1 MTADLAMMPAHQLVK
16 LYKAR
21 KASPVEAV
29 KAAIARIEAF
39 NPQLNAFQH
48 LDPDGALRAARASEK
63 RWKKGGKRL
72 SDIDGVPI
80 TIKDMVLTK
89 GMPTRMGS
97 LATDEN
103 GPWTV
108 DAPVAQRLREAGTV
122 LLGKTTSPEYG
133 WKGVTN
139 SRLFGATH
147 NPWKIGRTPGGSSGG
162 GVAAEAVGM
171 GNLAIGTDGAGSV
184 RIPCSFTG
192 LFGLKP
198 TQGRVP
204 LYPPSAQGTLSHI
217 GPMTRTVRDAAMMMN
232 VIARPDPR
240 DLYGRPDDA
249 EDYLKGFDKGVKG
262 LRIAYSPNLGF
273 VEKEKIDRDVAVAVE
288 AGGQG
293 VQDAGRQGGRGLARP
308 AGPRSARDPERAL
321 AVERRG
327 AVRRASAP
335 EKQALMDPGLVK
347 AAEVGANLGQEA
359 VVTAIHQRQ
368 QLGVIM
374 NQFMAKY
381 DLLLTPTM
389 PMTAFAVNENAAWGG
404 DGVDIGW
411 TPFTLT
417 FNLTRQPAATIPCGL
432 DREGLPIGLQIVG
445 GPCARCAGAARRR
458 GLRARAPD
466 PGAAD
471 GPPGLRR
478 LRRARSAHDL
488 GMT

>member
-16 LYKAR
+16 LFKSR
-21 KASPVEAV
+21 KASPVEAA
-29 KAAIARIEAF
+29 KAALARVEAF

-72 SDIDGVPI
+72 SALDGVPV
-80 TIKDMVLTK
+80 TIKDMVMTK
-89 GMPTRMGS
+89 GLPTRMGS
-97 LATDEN
+97 LATDAD
-103 GPWTV
+103 GPWTI
-108 DAPVAQRLREAGTV
+108 DAPSAQRLREAGTV

-133 WKGVTN
+133 WKGVTD
-139 SRLFGATH
+139 SALFGATH
-147 NPWKIGRTPGGSSGG
+147 NPWKIGRTSGGSSGG

-171 GNLAIGTDGAGSV
+171 GTLAVGTDGAGSV
-184 RIPCSFTG
+184 RIPCSFSG

-198 TQGRVP
+198 TQARVP
-204 LYPPSAQGTLSHI
+204 LYPPSAQGTLSHV

-232 VIARPDPR
+232 IMARPDSR
-240 DLYGRPDDA
+240 DPYGRPDDI
-249 EDYLKGFDKGVKG
+249 EDYEKGFDKGVKH
-262 LRIAYSPNLGF
+262 LTIAYSPNLGF

-288 AGGQG
+288 AAAKVFKTLGAKVVEDSPDLMGL
-293 VQDAGRQGGRGLARP
+293 DPRQILNAHWQ
-308 AGPRSARDPERAL
+308 SNV
-321 AVERRG
+321 AVLVKGFSE
-327 AVRRASAP
+327 
-335 EKQALMDPGLVK
+335 EKRALMDPGLLK
-347 AAEVGANLGQEA
+347 AADVGANLGQEA

-368 QLGVIM
+368 QLAVLM

-389 PMTAFAVNENAAWGG
+389 PVTAFPIFQNGAWGG

-445 GPCARCAGAARRR
+445 GHARDALV
-458 GLRARAPD
+458 LRAAAAYERVRPIPAP
-466 PGAAD
+466 PM
-471 GPPGLRR
+471 
-478 LRRARSAHDL
+478 AHQV
-488 GMT
+488 

>member
-1 MTADLAMMPAHQLVK
+1 MTADLAMMPAHELVK
-16 LYKAR
+16 LFKAR
-21 KASPVEAV
+21 KASPVEAA

-48 LDPDGALRAARASEK
+48 IDPDGALRAARASEK

-133 WKGVTN
+133 WKGVTD
-139 SRLFGATH
+139 SKLFGATH

-204 LYPPSAQGTLSHI
+204 LWPPSAQGTLSHI

-232 VIARPDPR
+232 VIARYDAR
-240 DLYGRPDDA
+240 DAYARPDD
-249 EDYLKGFDKGVKG
+249 EENFLKGFDKGVKG

-273 VEKEKIDRDVAVAVE
+273 VEKEKIDRDVAVAVDAAVKVFKTLGARVVE
-288 AGGQG
+288 DSPDLQG
-293 VQDAGRQGGRGLARP
+293 LD
-308 AGPRSARDPERAL
+308 PRRILNAHWQSNVALLLKSYSA
-321 AVERRG
+321 
-327 AVRRASAP
+327 
-335 EKQALMDPGLVK
+335 EKQELMDPGLIK
-347 AAEVGANLGQEA
+347 AAAVGAALGQDA
-359 VVTAIHQRQ
+359 VVTAIAQRQ
-368 QLGVIM
+368 ALGVIM
-374 NQFMAKY
+374 NTFMAKY

-389 PMTAFAVNENAAWGG
+389 PVTAFAVNEPAAWGG
-404 DGVDIGW
+404 DGIDIGW

-445 GPCARCAGAARRR
+445 AHARDALV
-458 GLRARAPD
+458 LRAAAAYERVRPIPAP
-466 PGAAD
+466 PM
-471 GPPGLRR
+471 
-478 LRRARSAHDL
+478 AHQV
-488 GMT
+488 

>member
-1 MTADLAMMPAHQLVK
+1 MSDLAMLPAHQLVR
-16 LYKAR
+16 LFKAR
-21 KASPVEAV
+21 KASPVEAT
-29 KAAIARIEAF
+29 KAALKRVEAF
-39 NPQLNAFQH
+39 NPRLNAFQH
-48 LDPDGALRAARASEK
+48 LDPDGALKAARASEK

-72 SDIDGVPI
+72 SDLDGVPV

-89 GMPTRMGS
+89 GLPTRMGS
-97 LATDEN
+97 MATDAE
-103 GPWTV
+103 GPWPV

-133 WKGVTN
+133 WKGVTD
-139 SRLFGATH
+139 SALFGATH

-171 GNLAIGTDGAGSV
+171 GTLAIGTDGAGSV

-204 LYPPSAQGTLSHI
+204 LWPPSAQGTLSHI
-217 GPMTRTVRDAAMMMN
+217 GPMTRAVRDAAMMMN

-262 LRIAYSPNLGF
+262 MRIAYSPSLGF
-273 VEKEKIDRDVAVAVE
+273 VEKEKIDVDVATGVEQAVK
-288 AGGQG
+288 
-293 VQDAGRQGGRGLARP
+293 VF
-308 AGPRSARDPERAL
+308 RAL
-321 AVERRG
+321 GAKVVEDQPDLQGLDPRRILN
-327 AVRRASAP
+327 AHWQSNVAILVKTFSEDKR
-335 EKQALMDPGLVK
+335 ALMDPGLLK
-347 AAEVGANLGQEA
+347 AAEHGANLGQEH

-368 QLGVIM
+368 ALGVIM
-374 NQFMAKY
+374 NQFVDRY
-381 DLLLTPTM
+381 DLVLTPTM
-389 PMTAFAVNENAAWGG
+389 PMTAFEVNHNAAWGG

-432 DREGLPIGLQIVG
+432 DREGLPIGLQIVSG
-445 GPCARCAGAARRR
+445 HARDARILRAARAYERER
-458 GLRARAPD
+458 PIAAP
-466 PGAAD
+466 PLA
-471 GPPGLRR
+471 LQV
-478 LRRARSAHDL
+478 
-488 GMT
+488 

>member
-1 MTADLAMMPAHQLVK
+1 MTADLAMMPAHELVK
-16 LYKAR
+16 LFKTR
-21 KASPVEAV
+21 KASPVEAT

-103 GPWTV
+103 GPWNV
-108 DAPVAQRLREAGTV
+108 DAPVAQRLREAGTA

-133 WKGVTN
+133 WKGVTD

-147 NPWKIGRTPGGSSGG
+147 NPWRVGRTPGGSSGG

-204 LYPPSAQGTLSHI
+204 LWPPSAQGTLSHI

-232 VIARPDPR
+232 VIARFDPR
-240 DLYGRPDDA
+240 DAYARIDD
-249 EDYLKGFDKGVKG
+249 EENFLKGFKKGVKG

-288 AGGQG
+288 AAVKVFRTLGAKVVEDSPDLQG
-293 VQDAGRQGGRGLARP
+293 LD
-308 AGPRSARDPERAL
+308 PRRILNAHWQSNV
-321 AVERRG
+321 AVLLKSFS
-327 AVRRASAP
+327 V
-335 EKQALMDPGLVK
+335 EKRELMDPGLVK
-347 AAEVGANLGQEA
+347 AAEVGAHLGQDA
-359 VVTAIHQRQ
+359 VVSAIHQRQ
-368 QLGVIM
+368 TLGVIM
-374 NQFMAKY
+374 NEFMAKY

-389 PMTAFAVNENAAWGG
+389 PVTAFAVNEPAAWGG

-432 DREGLPIGLQIVG
+432 DREGLPIGLQIVAAH
-445 GPCARCAGAARRR
+445 ARDALI
-458 GLRARAPD
+458 LRAAAAYERVRPIPAP
-466 PGAAD
+466 PM
-471 GPPGLRR
+471 
-478 LRRARSAHDL
+478 AHQI
-488 GMT
+488 